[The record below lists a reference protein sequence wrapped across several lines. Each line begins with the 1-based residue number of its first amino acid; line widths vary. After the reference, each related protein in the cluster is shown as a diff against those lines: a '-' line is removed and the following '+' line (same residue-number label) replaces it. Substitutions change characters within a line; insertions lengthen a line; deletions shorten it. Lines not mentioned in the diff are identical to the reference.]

1 MRIFKIYSLSK
12 FHYYFN
18 NVQYNIINYSHH
30 VLHYTSYLFYNWNF
44 VSFDTLHPFH
54 SPSTP
59 QLWQPPYLFS
69 VSWLHFFFFKE
80 STYKWDN
87 KALVFVFLINFI

>member
-1 MRIFKIYSLSK
+1 MITTVSKSPNIFTNVFPLMRIFKIYSLSK

-59 QLWQPPYLFS
+59 KLWQPPYLFS
-69 VSWLHFFFFKE
+69 VS
-80 STYKWDN
+80 
-87 KALVFVFLINFI
+87 